1 MIENGIR
8 IEVINFRSI
17 KDTNVTQ
24 YNIEYVLY
32 K

>member
-8 IEVINFRSI
+8 IELIYFRCI
-17 KDTNVTQ
+17 KDINVTQ